1 MENSKE
7 ISEDFSESEESET
20 PSEEKDQTLRNNDYI
35 KADEEFENDESQ
47 RIIEVV
53 QEIAID
59 TESEGADSI
68 DLEYKERLRKEE
80 ELNNILK

>member
-7 ISEDFSESEESET
+7 ISEDFSESEESDT
-20 PSEEKDQTLRNNDYI
+20 PSEENDQTLRKDDYI

-47 RIIEVV
+47 GIIEAV